1 MSDAAK
7 TPETVIGTN
16 EHERMRDQERIRES
30 SSLPERPLLPSEVRV
45 VKKGHRRKAETGASV
60 YAWVGPRPS
69 SVVFD
74 PEAEMTNEQTKNI
87 AGTQKTVFE
96 DPTAYIGQE
105 GHPPAGATVVKFT
118 VETPE
123 YYQTYSYGP
132 GPGGDWVTAQETHT
146 ILFPAPWL
154 VIDRIPKNGS
164 MVATALDE
172 AFHGKPNPHQPS
184 GVEWVE
190 IDGEPDS
197 PRSE

>member
-1 MSDAAK
+1 MSESAEA
-7 TPETVIGTN
+7 PETVIGTN
-16 EHERMRDQERIRES
+16 EHEQMREQERIRES
-30 SSLPERPLLPSEVRV
+30 SALPERPLLPSEVRV
-45 VKKGHRRKAETGASV
+45 VKKGHRRKAETEAGV

-74 PEAEMTNEQTKNI
+74 PEVEMTQERAGDV
-87 AGTQKTVFE
+87 AGTQKAVFE
-96 DPTAYIGQE
+96 DPAAYIGQE
-105 GHPPAGATVVKFT
+105 GHPPTGATVVKFT
-118 VETPE
+118 VETPK

-132 GPGGDWVTAQETHT
+132 GPDGDWVAAQGTHT

-154 VIDRIPKNGS
+154 VMDRIPKNGS

-172 AFHGKPNPHQPS
+172 AFHGKPNSHQPS

-190 IDGEPDS
+190 IDSEPDT